1 MAVKRKAAGDGGL
14 GQLKEALSSG
24 SLGTVY
30 LFHGEESYLREYYLS
45 EMKNNLVAGFENF
58 NFHKLEGKGL
68 TVQALTE
75 TVEAMPMMAQ
85 RTMVQVVDWDLYKLS
100 EEQRTGFIALLED
113 FPPYC
118 CLVIVYDQIEYK
130 PSKTYKKLYAAL
142 EAHAQTVKFQEQ
154 SQNEI
159 LKWVARRF
167 KAAGHTIDVPTAEHL
182 LFTCGSLMN
191 GLIPEIG
198 KIAAYA
204 KNERVTKADVD
215 AVAAPVLE
223 AQVFEI
229 TNAISKGDFDRAS
242 EALGALLKLQEEPF
256 MLLALIGKELRK
268 LHTARI
274 ALDTGRDK
282 FWLME
287 RWNMRSDYP
296 AKLLLDNARRVSRSW
311 CARGVRRRYTVGEE
325 DEPPLLRH
333 AAQQGQPLPVAEHA
347 EAPGF
352 HHHGVHHLLQRVL
365 VVAALHHDDLPYLS
379 HKAPFLP
386 PLSLRPSG
394 ISPAGPAP
402 SAAASV
408 RPPRPRR

>member
-1 MAVKRKAAGDGGL
+1 MAVKKKAPDAGL
-14 GQLKEALSSG
+14 TRLKEALSAG
-24 SLGTVY
+24 ELGTVY
-30 LFHGEESYLREYYLS
+30 IFHGEESYLREFYLS
-45 EMKNNLVAGFENF
+45 EMKKQLVAGFESF
-58 NFHKLEGKGL
+58 NYHKLEGKAL
-68 TVQALTE
+68 TVQTLTE
-75 TVEAMPMMAQ
+75 TVEAMPMMSP
-85 RTMVQVVDWDLYKLS
+85 RTMVQVVDWDLYKLN
-100 EEQRTGFIALLED
+100 EEQRNGLIALLED

-130 PSKTYKKLYAAL
+130 PNRTYKKLYAAL
-142 EAHAQTVKFQEQ
+142 DKHARTVKFEEQ

-167 KAAGHTIDVPTAEHL
+167 KAAGHTIDAPTAEHL

-204 KNERVTKADVD
+204 KGERVTKADID

-223 AQVFEI
+223 AQVFEM
-229 TNAISKGDFDRAS
+229 TGAVSKGDFDRA
-242 EALGALLKLQEEPF
+242 AGVLGTLLKLQEEPF

-296 AKLLLDNARRVSRSW
+296 ARLLLDNARQVSRQW
-311 CARGVRRRYTVGEE
+311 CANGVRRCYEADLRIKSVSGVDGANELK
-325 DEPPLLRH
+325 LLLMEL
-333 AAQQGQPLPVAEHA
+333 AQGA
-347 EAPGF
+347 
-352 HHHGVHHLLQRVL
+352 R
-365 VVAALHHDDLPYLS
+365 S
-379 HKAPFLP
+379 
-386 PLSLRPSG
+386 
-394 ISPAGPAP
+394 
-402 SAAASV
+402 
-408 RPPRPRR
+408 

>member
-45 EMKNNLVAGFENF
+45 EMKNSLVAGFENF

-75 TVEAMPMMAQ
+75 TVEALPMMAQ

-142 EAHAQTVKFQEQ
+142 EAYAQTVKFQEQ

-167 KAAGHTIDVPTAEHL
+167 KAAGHTIDVPTAEP
-182 LFTCGSLMN
+182 TPRTSGS
-191 GLIPEIG
+191 P
-198 KIAAYA
+198 KP
-204 KNERVTKADVD
+204 TW
-215 AVAAPVLE
+215 
-223 AQVFEI
+223 
-229 TNAISKGDFDRAS
+229 T
-242 EALGALLKLQEEPF
+242 
-256 MLLALIGKELRK
+256 
-268 LHTARI
+268 
-274 ALDTGRDK
+274 
-282 FWLME
+282 
-287 RWNMRSDYP
+287 RWP
-296 AKLLLDNARRVSRSW
+296 RRCW
-311 CARGVRRRYTVGEE
+311 
-325 DEPPLLRH
+325 
-333 AAQQGQPLPVAEHA
+333 
-347 EAPGF
+347 
-352 HHHGVHHLLQRVL
+352 
-365 VVAALHHDDLPYLS
+365 
-379 HKAPFLP
+379 
-386 PLSLRPSG
+386 
-394 ISPAGPAP
+394 
-402 SAAASV
+402 
-408 RPPRPRR
+408 RPRCSKSPTPFPRGTSTGPRRFWGRCSSCRRSPLCSWPSSGRSSGSSIPPASPWIRGGTSSG